1 MTEMEKIAKI
11 EEIMDLDEGSLSADS
26 VLEEFDEWDSITAL
40 SIIAMMD
47 ETYGKTITGA
57 EVKGFKTVGD
67 ILKIME

>member
-11 EEIMDLDEGSLSADS
+11 EEIMDLDEGSLNADS
-26 VLEEFDEWDSITAL
+26 VLEDFDEWDSITAL

-47 ETYGKTITGA
+47 ETFGKTVTGA
-57 EVKGFKTVGD
+57 QVKGFKTVGD